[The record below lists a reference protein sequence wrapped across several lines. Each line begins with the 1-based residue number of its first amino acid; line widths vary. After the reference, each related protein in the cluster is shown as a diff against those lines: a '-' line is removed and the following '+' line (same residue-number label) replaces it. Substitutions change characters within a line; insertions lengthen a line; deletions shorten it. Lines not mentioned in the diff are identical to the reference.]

1 VRFTWITS
9 WMERA
14 KVEVE
19 PTRSASRP
27 RAVVGYGIKNF
38 VPRPLH
44 CVTRS
49 PGGRYLEKDK
59 PTHLPQSLL
68 FSFLEEN
75 LTIDFASVKFIFMDI
90 AFGLI
95 FHGLALVIIFSCTWL
110 RHFFFMHIA
119 NVASV
124 MFPSW
129 TLPQSKMVSGLDNDP
144 GLVFLCTI
152 LVWEKWFITFLT
164 PKRGLKKMMRKGV
177 LNLSNFKKFKIMI
190 KYCLGH
196 LIYLQSKV
204 LNVEYVYSGRCA

>member
-1 VRFTWITS
+1 
-9 WMERA
+9 MERA

-44 CVTRS
+44 YVTRS

-75 LTIDFASVKFIFMDI
+75 LTIDFASFIFMDI

-110 RHFFFMHIA
+110 RHFFFHAHCQCGLSHVSFMDI
-119 NVASV
+119 ASV
-124 MFPSW
+124 
-129 TLPQSKMVSGLDNDP
+129 KNG
-144 GLVFLCTI
+144 
-152 LVWEKWFITFLT
+152 KWV
-164 PKRGLKKMMRKGV
+164 G
-177 LNLSNFKKFKIMI
+177 
-190 KYCLGH
+190 
-196 LIYLQSKV
+196 Q
-204 LNVEYVYSGRCA
+204 